1 MPKHQST
8 FLCHAC
14 ADRRGLLCGLHAS
27 SSNPN
32 AYQVGKAEK
41 HTRPSSF
48 SAGPHS
54 VLESGSTSDYDMLA
68 KRAIEVGYL
77 EVEPSGARTLS
88 YQAASPIGRLYRDG
102 CESALCDTFR
112 LVLSSASSGVH
123 GYPAVSATEA
133 EVRCGEC
140 SVKVTS

>member
-14 ADRRGLLCGLHAS
+14 ADRRGLLCGLRALS
-27 SSNPN
+27 SSPN
-32 AYQVGKAEK
+32 AYQVEKAEK

-68 KRAIEVGYL
+68 KQALESGYL
-77 EVEPSGARTLS
+77 EIEPNGARTLS
-88 YQAASPIGRLYRDG
+88 YQAASPIGYLYRDG
-102 CESALCDTFR
+102 RESARCDTFR

-123 GYPAVSATEA
+123 GYPTVSPTGA
-133 EVRCGEC
+133 EIRCTEC